1 MEERRKH
8 KRLELNAQL
17 EIERLDNGG
26 ITTVKMANI
35 HVTDLSMSG
44 MGFSSNERLE
54 VGSYYDVKLTIWTKE
69 TIDAVLEIV
78 REVDSMDSAYKY
90 QYGGSFIGMTETDA
104 LKIEIYQIF
113 NELS

>member
-8 KRLELNAQL
+8 KRLELNVQL

-26 ITTVKMANI
+26 ITTLKMADVD
-35 HVTDLSMSG
+35 VTDLSMSG
-44 MGFSSNERLE
+44 MGFASNEKLE

-78 REVDSMDSAYKY
+78 RSVDCNDGTHRY

>member
-8 KRLELNAQL
+8 KRLELNAKI

-26 ITTVKMANI
+26 VTTVKMANVN
-35 HVTDLSMSG
+35 VTDLSMSG
-44 MGFSSNERLE
+44 MGFTSDERLE

-78 REVDSMDSAYKY
+78 REVDATDGVHKY

-113 NELS
+113 NELT

>member
-8 KRLELNAQL
+8 KRLELNVQL
-17 EIERLDNGG
+17 EIERLDIEG
-26 ITTVKMANI
+26 ITTVKMANVN
-35 HVTDLSMSG
+35 VTDLSMSG
-44 MGFSSNERLE
+44 MGFLCSEKLE

-78 REVDSMDSAYKY
+78 REAQEPDGTHR
-90 QYGGSFIGMTETDA
+90 YGGSFIGMTETDA

-113 NELS
+113 NEL